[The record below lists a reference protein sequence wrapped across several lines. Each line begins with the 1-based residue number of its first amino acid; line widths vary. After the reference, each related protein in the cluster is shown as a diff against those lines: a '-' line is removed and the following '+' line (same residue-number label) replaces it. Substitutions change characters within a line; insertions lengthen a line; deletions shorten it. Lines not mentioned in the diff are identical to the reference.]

1 MKNEIR
7 ADGGDELFYLK
18 KLVSVP
24 QKKPSKQKKMGATK
38 IKKGKLRKKKEQEEK
53 WERRGPSRSEWRI
66 IMRFFR
72 PNMEPH

>member
-53 WERRGPSRSEWRI
+53 
-66 IMRFFR
+66 
-72 PNMEPH
+72 